1 METNIVLSGVG
12 GQGILSISIAL
23 DLAANRLGWQF
34 KQAEVHGMSQRG
46 GEVVSHLRYADHAVR
61 SEVIPRGMATL
72 VLSVE
77 PLEALR
83 YVSLLAPGGALVTSS
98 DPFRNIESYPDLD
111 EVLGAIA
118 REPNHVLLPGE
129 ALARQCGSARAANIV
144 LLGAS
149 APWLGMPEETVEAAI
164 RELFAPKGEKVQE
177 LNVKAFRAGRSAGE
191 AYRRCVAAG
200 VPSRSAYALAGK
212 LKDGLLS
219 PDAVAPWR
227 EVFLGPRAAEVLS
240 ALGLPGQRVKGEAA
254 MPEAILALGGE
265 ADVAELLAARR

>member
-1 METNIVLSGVG
+1 METNIVLCGVG

-23 DLAANRLGWQF
+23 DIAANRLGWQF

-46 GEVVSHLRYADHAVR
+46 GEVVSHLRYADHTVR
-61 SEVIPRGMATL
+61 SEVIPRGKANL

-83 YVSLLAPGGALVTSS
+83 YVSLLALEGALVTSS
-98 DPFRNIESYPDLD
+98 DPFKNIESYPDVD
-111 EVLGAIA
+111 EVLAAVG

-129 ALARQCGSARAANIV
+129 ALARQCGSVKAANIV

-164 RELFAPKGEKVQE
+164 RELFEPKGEKVQE
-177 LNVKAFRAGRSAGE
+177 LNVKAFRTGRSAGE

-200 VPSRSAYALAGK
+200 VPSRSACALAGK

-219 PDAVAPWR
+219 PDAVAPWKA
-227 EVFLGPRAAEVLS
+227 VFLGPGAAEVLS
-240 ALGLPGQRVKGEAA
+240 ALGQPGQRVKGDAA
-254 MPEAILALGGE
+254 VPEAILAAGKE
-265 ADVAELLAARR
+265 ADVAELMAGRR